1 MAPARYSARGLG
13 GPSLPASTR
22 VLLGARAVGGPRG
35 TDCPASGRASFLQ
48 GLRKSSLDLRKS
60 SRGWNTAAS
69 MTPMFKKA
77 GVFDRDISSWN
88 TSTLTTC
95 PSCSRTPAP
104 STRTSPVGLE
114 RDGRNK
120 QREHVGWSD
129 CHDGGTQ
136 ASRGSRAKRPEEAG
150 PSVQRKPGQASRG
163 SPGGHG
169 HRCWSRRHY
178 ALAEMR
184 WRLVNTAILHPI
196 MRIMPR
202 RAAGQADAPARSR
215 SPLTFFVYS

>member
-1 MAPARYSARGLG
+1 MAPARYGARGLG

-150 PSVQRKPGQASRG
+150 PSVQRKPWRTRPQVLEPTALR
-163 SPGGHG
+163 PGGN
-169 HRCWSRRHY
+169 
-178 ALAEMR
+178 ALAFSEHCNPTSNHEDHASQGR
-184 WRLVNTAILHPI
+184 WPSRCTGPQ
-196 MRIMPR
+196 PKS
-202 RAAGQADAPARSR
+202 ADIFCLQLMCFSK
-215 SPLTFFVYS
+215 